1 MLDPHVIFTPFETP
15 VLINPYSK
23 MSFGHPLLLPLR
35 VGRSD
40 KRYNMGG
47 CAGNSLPEFVLSY
60 VFQPAAQLIG
70 LNDIFKGKKLKKQS
84 CPKSWENS
92 VHKVPV
98 SNSKVGLF
106 SPPFITSETE
116 NKCPTHI
123 DLSLNNWT
131 AQALHRKWKKIAK
144 VVSTFCHLPFGHCPC
159 TENDC
164 MGCLYRLLLWPTA
177 VF

>member
-23 MSFGHPLLLPLR
+23 MSFGHPFLLPLR

-84 CPKSWENS
+84 CPKS
-92 VHKVPV
+92 
-98 SNSKVGLF
+98 
-106 SPPFITSETE
+106 
-116 NKCPTHI
+116 
-123 DLSLNNWT
+123 
-131 AQALHRKWKKIAK
+131 
-144 VVSTFCHLPFGHCPC
+144 
-159 TENDC
+159 
-164 MGCLYRLLLWPTA
+164 
-177 VF
+177 